1 MSKIFK
7 LVLLFGII
15 GILPAV
21 VQAAVID
28 GIAAIV
34 NDDVISS
41 YDVDKGMAL
50 LVKEAEKRG
59 QTPPLDKSQL
69 RTAALN
75 QLIEKKLIDQKIKEL
90 DIKVSEDE
98 LRQTIED
105 VKKQNNNMT
114 QENLVAA
121 LKAQG
126 VSFEQYKTELREQL
140 ERMKLMGQEVRAKI
154 QVGEKEIR
162 DYYDANRKK
171 FGEDELFRA
180 RHIFFRVNKDASAE
194 ETKRIMTAAQ
204 QVLEEAKSGKDFAE
218 LARKYSDDPQAAK
231 DAGDLGTFKKGDML
245 PAIEETVDKMK
256 PGEISGL
263 VSTPAGYHII
273 KLEERYFGNAKPFD
287 TVKGEIEELLYKKK
301 SEERF
306 EQWLAELRKGAAIEI
321 KQ

>member
-1 MSKIFK
+1 MAKLFTLIF
-7 LVLLFGII
+7 LICSI
-15 GILPAV
+15 GILSAAA
-21 VQAAVID
+21 QAEVID

-34 NDDVISS
+34 NDDVITSR
-41 YDVDKGMAL
+41 DVAKAAAL
-50 LVKEAEKRG
+50 LAKDAEKKG
-59 QTPPLDKSQL
+59 QSVPADQSQI
-69 RTAALN
+69 RVTALN

-90 DIKVSEDE
+90 NIKVGDDE

-105 VKKQNNNMT
+105 VKKQNNIS
-114 QENLVAA
+114 QENLVSA
-121 LKAQG
+121 LQAQG
-126 VSFEQYKTELREQL
+126 ISFEQYKTQLREQL

-171 FGEDELFRA
+171 YGEEEVFRA

-194 ETKRIMTAAQ
+194 EIERIKTHAQ
-204 QVLEEAKSGKDFAE
+204 QILQEAKSGKDFAE

-231 DAGDLGTFKKGDML
+231 DAGDLGTFKQGDML

-256 PGEISGL
+256 AGEISGL
-263 VSTPAGYHII
+263 VSTPAGFHII
-273 KLEERYFGNAKPFD
+273 KLEERSFGNAKPFD
-287 TVKGEIEELLYKKK
+287 AVKGEIEDQLYKMK

-306 EQWLAELRKGAAIEI
+306 NQWLAELRKGAAIEI